1 VILLIK
7 KRNTILMI
15 AVIVLCTVITAACS
29 DKRGVEITTFSTTRI
44 SDTQRKG
51 NDTQITSSHD
61 IDSLTTETPQTST
74 IKHTTTVAT
83 YPKPTP
89 ETNANNNNSSTN
101 QTNYSEN
108 DLYWLSRIIH
118 AEASGE
124 PFDGKVAVGNV
135 VLNRVRSKNYPN
147 TVYGVIFDK
156 KHGVQY
162 QPTINGA
169 IYNSPSSESMKAAKA
184 AVNGNNNVGKSM
196 FFFNPKKSTSNWISK
211 NRTYYTTIGNHKFYL

>member
-1 VILLIK
+1 MIK
-7 KRNTILMI
+7 KRNIILMI
-15 AVIVLCTVITAACS
+15 AVVVLCTIITAACS

-51 NDTQITSSHD
+51 NDTQITSSPD
-61 IDSLTTETPQTST
+61 IDPLTTETPQTST

-89 ETNANNNNSSTN
+89 ETNTNINNSSSN

-124 PFDGKVAVGNV
+124 PFDGKVSVGNV

-156 KHGVQY
+156 KHGTQFSPVSY
-162 QPTINGA
+162 GT
-169 IYNSPSSESMKAAKA
+169 IYNTPNADSIRAARKCLE
-184 AVNGNNNVGKSM
+184 GYTLNNEII
-196 FFFNPKKSTSNWISK
+196 FFINPDIATNFWIVK
-211 NRTYYTTIGNHKFYL
+211 TREYVMTIGNHDFYK